1 MAIGCRHSLPL
12 KRWKNRIA
20 LPCPAWN
27 KCISEQPSSKGLSCL
42 LLFWMCILLWSETYF
57 GVGAETLIQWLGFSD
72 IRWSKTWEHKRGL
85 GPYLRPMDI
94 RKACGYTWGLRIC
107 MRPVDIPESKSGCPA
122 ANSPVACSPGLILF
136 LSLALW
142 LFGLILTALPEDQEE
157 RGGKFLL
164 VFFWKRLRK
173 MIRSVL
179 YIVMRGV
186 GWRGNS
192 WKNGRKHSN
201 SELYIHYSFLLCM
214 QTYDKV

>member
-1 MAIGCRHSLPL
+1 
-12 KRWKNRIA
+12 
-20 LPCPAWN
+20 
-27 KCISEQPSSKGLSCL
+27 
-42 LLFWMCILLWSETYF
+42 
-57 GVGAETLIQWLGFSD
+57 
-72 IRWSKTWEHKRGL
+72 
-85 GPYLRPMDI
+85 
-94 RKACGYTWGLRIC
+94 

-186 GWRGNS
+186 GWRGN
-192 WKNGRKHSN
+192 
-201 SELYIHYSFLLCM
+201 
-214 QTYDKV
+214 T